1 MVVDVRPVDDA
12 PGCGRGLFRGVDV
25 ASGGLDIAVFEGDM
39 ILAVEVLDVVVEL
52 TLVDV
57 DVDVDVEM
65 IPSSV
70 ETIAPSPFKTM
81 PRFSAQHSVSLSQ
94 QKLPSEQV
102 TTRGRKP
109 VPVTVLICK
118 SHWQFE
124 GWLRI
129 VICRMSVPYWHM
141 LAQSFQG

>member
-1 MVVDVRPVDDA
+1 MPAFAADVRPVDDA
-12 PGCGRGLFRGVDV
+12 PGCGRALARGVDV

-39 ILAVEVLDVVVEL
+39 TLAVGILDVVVEL
-52 TLVDV
+52 ILVDV

-81 PRFSAQHSVSLSQ
+81 PRFSAQHFVSLSQ

-109 VPVTVLICK
+109 VPVTVPICK
-118 SHWQFE
+118 CHWQFE

-129 VICRMSVPYWHM
+129 VISR
-141 LAQSFQG
+141 